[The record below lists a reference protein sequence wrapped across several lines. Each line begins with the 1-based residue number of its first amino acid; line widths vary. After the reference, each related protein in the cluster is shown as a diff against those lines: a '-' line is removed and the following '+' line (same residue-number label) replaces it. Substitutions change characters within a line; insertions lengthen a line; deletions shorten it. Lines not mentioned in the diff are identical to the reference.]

1 MHYLY
6 NNVELWQQSGI
17 QFRQQLAEGCQLTRI
32 WSIICLQY
40 AVYDAV
46 AAYAWDIQD
55 EVQEYHQ
62 ILGRLG
68 AFEQRLLYVLG
79 ETTVCISRDY
89 CMYVASSYCTST
101 LHAHLALQ
109 TEQHYHA

>member
-1 MHYLY
+1 MLSCGSSLAFSLGSSLLKVASSH
-6 NNVELWQQSGI
+6 ELGQS
-17 QFRQQLAEGCQLTRI
+17 F
-32 WSIICLQY
+32 SLQY